1 MCQIYLHQCIRIAR
15 VRIVKPF
22 LILSI
27 ITLAIVAGG
36 VRLAS
41 NKNHWED
48 VIAGFVLGAVIAA
61 YLVTTE
67 LSSHREKIVSEHDI
81 LDENTSTFESSAE
94 LSSRSNRKLR

>member
-1 MCQIYLHQCIRIAR
+1 LHRGIRIER

-27 ITLAIVAGG
+27 ITLSIVAGG

-48 VIAGFVLGAVIAA
+48 VAVGFALGAMIAI
-61 YLVTTE
+61 YLVR
-67 LSSHREKIVSEHDI
+67 LMK
-81 LDENTSTFESSAE
+81 
-94 LSSRSNRKLR
+94 KLVE

>member
-1 MCQIYLHQCIRIAR
+1 LHRGIRIER

-27 ITLAIVAGG
+27 ITLSIVAGG

-48 VIAGFVLGAVIAA
+48 VAVGFALGAMIAI
-61 YLVTTE
+61 YLVSFIT
-67 LSSHREKIVSEHDI
+67 K
-81 LDENTSTFESSAE
+81 
-94 LSSRSNRKLR
+94 KMY

>member
-1 MCQIYLHQCIRIAR
+1 MHRGIRVER

-27 ITLAIVAGG
+27 ITLSVVAGG

-48 VIAGFVLGAVIAA
+48 VAVGFALGAMIAI
-61 YLVTTE
+61 YLVN
-67 LSSHREKIVSEHDI
+67 LMKKKILTKSC
-81 LDENTSTFESSAE
+81 
-94 LSSRSNRKLR
+94 

>member
-1 MCQIYLHQCIRIAR
+1 LHRGIRVER

-27 ITLAIVAGG
+27 ITLSVVAGG

-48 VIAGFVLGAVIAA
+48 VAVGFALGAMIAI
-61 YLVTTE
+61 YLVN
-67 LSSHREKIVSEHDI
+67 LMKKKILTKSC
-81 LDENTSTFESSAE
+81 
-94 LSSRSNRKLR
+94 

>member
-1 MCQIYLHQCIRIAR
+1 MHRGIHVER

-27 ITLAIVAGG
+27 ITLSIVAGG

-48 VIAGFVLGAVIAA
+48 VAVGFTLGAIIAI
-61 YLVTTE
+61 YLVS
-67 LSSHREKIVSEHDI
+67 LMQKKNFKKNGIQRVSI
-81 LDENTSTFESSAE
+81 FI
-94 LSSRSNRKLR
+94 

>member
-1 MCQIYLHQCIRIAR
+1 MER

-27 ITLAIVAGG
+27 ITLSIVAGG

-48 VIAGFVLGAVIAA
+48 VAAGFALGAMIGI
-61 YLVTTE
+61 YLVSLIHT
-67 LSSHREKIVSEHDI
+67 IVQI
-81 LDENTSTFESSAE
+81 K
-94 LSSRSNRKLR
+94 SNVVFLLTYNR

>member
-1 MCQIYLHQCIRIAR
+1 LHRGICIER

-27 ITLAIVAGG
+27 ITLSIVAGG

-48 VIAGFVLGAVIAA
+48 VAVGFALGALIAL
-61 YLVTTE
+61 YLV
-67 LSSHREKIVSEHDI
+67 SFAKIKLIKCMFLYI
-81 LDENTSTFESSAE
+81 L
-94 LSSRSNRKLR
+94 

>member
-1 MCQIYLHQCIRIAR
+1 LHRGIYVER

-27 ITLAIVAGG
+27 ITFSIVAGG

-48 VIAGFVLGAVIAA
+48 VAVGFALGALIAI
-61 YLVTTE
+61 YLV
-67 LSSHREKIVSEHDI
+67 SFMRIKPVKQNSMFVF
-81 LDENTSTFESSAE
+81 TSD
-94 LSSRSNRKLR
+94 R